1 MRKFRYW
8 IGVIALALCG
18 LVAVGVWSPHSKD
31 GYAGSETTQAQKATS
46 SQQRSAANPKAVFT
60 SVPDREKAKP
70 SIAEL
75 SLRLISTTV
84 AADVSR
90 QRAVIL
96 DLKNQRRQLVRVK
109 DRLLAYSDVFV
120 EVIEPLRVQI
130 SVVGEPQ
137 WLTLDVQTPVQ
148 EDAFTMPVE
157 WWSALA
163 DKDPSTLTDEQRND
177 LYVEGLAKLRRMQL
191 GRREPDYQIVQG
203 SFAPWKE
210 KGEMIGIFASRIDRG
225 GIFDQL
231 GVEQRD
237 VILDVNGQAV
247 RTPEDTQKLMEYFAH
262 DSEILVSVRR
272 NGRELT
278 LESHLAPSKLAV
290 ASQAR

>member
-8 IGVIALALCG
+8 IGVIALAICG
-18 LVAVGVWSPHSKD
+18 LVAVGVWSPSSML
-31 GYAGSETTQAQKATS
+31 GYVDSETTQEQKATS
-46 SQQRSAANPKAVFT
+46 SQQRSAANPEAELT
-60 SVPDREKAKP
+60 RVPHSEKAKP

-109 DRLLAYSDVFV
+109 DRLLSYSDVFV
-120 EVIEPLRVQI
+120 EVIEPLRVKI
-130 SVVGEPQ
+130 SVAGEPQ

-163 DKDPSTLTDEQRND
+163 DKDPNTLNDEQRND

-231 GVEQRD
+231 GVEERD
-237 VILDVNGQAV
+237 VIVDVNGQAV
-247 RTPEDTQKLMEYFAH
+247 RTPEDTLKLMEYFAH

-278 LESHLAPSKLAV
+278 LESHLAPS
-290 ASQAR
+290 